1 MSYADP
7 QYRNG
12 ILTEAFV
19 VLAATVIAVVGA
31 QPYAGSWN
39 DAGRLAAVESLVDR
53 HTFVIDDS
61 IFVAV
66 PQRDDPLGRRAPYD
80 TTIEDSRHLVRS
92 GTGDKLLI
100 QGHFYSDKSPVP
112 TLLLALF
119 YQILQWLTGL
129 RAPYQPELFC
139 YAMALLS
146 SGVSYVV
153 AVWAVHRLGGVMRL
167 PPLTQLAL
175 TASFALATLAPV
187 YSSRVKGHIV
197 KLAPTMPLMVGLAK
211 LAESGSRRPRWLLLA
226 TIGSLTG
233 FGYAADLGAGPPLL
247 VCTLVLVAWRTRN
260 VAEVGVFLL
269 AAMPWLMVHHAV
281 SYSIGGTLRPI
292 GAVEEYLKWPGSIFD
307 RNTMTGT
314 WKRRSIVEF
323 VTYAFGLLFGK
334 HGFVGHDLPMYLA
347 ILALGVMLWSRQR
360 ELPEL
365 RFSACWSA
373 GTWLMYSMLSN
384 NYAGQCCSIRWFLPL
399 LAPGYYVLA
408 VALRRYPQ
416 GRFDLFVV
424 SAIGTALIAIAWWL
438 GPWSPELV
446 PGYWWMQYAIL
457 AWLAIRGWWWYSALR
472 RPQAQG

>member
-1 MSYADP
+1 MSFAGP
-7 QYRNG
+7 LNRKE

-31 QPYAGSWN
+31 QPFAGSWN
-39 DAGRLAAVESLVDR
+39 DGGRLAAVESLVDR

-80 TTIEDSRHLVRS
+80 TTFVDSHQLLRS

-100 QGHFYSDKSPVP
+100 RGHFYSDKSPVP

-129 RAPYQPELFC
+129 QAAYQPELFC

-153 AVWAVHRLGGVMRL
+153 AVWAVHRLGRVIRL
-167 PPLTQLAL
+167 PPGTQLAL

-187 YSSRVKGHIV
+187 YSRSVNGHIV
-197 KLAPTMPLMVGLAK
+197 QLAATAPLMVGLAK
-211 LAESGSRRPRWLLLA
+211 LADPESRRPRWLLLG

-247 VCTLVLVAWRTRN
+247 VCTLALVAWRTRN
-260 VAEVGVFLL
+260 IAEVSVFLL
-269 AAMPWLMVHHAV
+269 AATPWLIVHHGV
-281 SYSIGGTLRPI
+281 SYSIGGTFSPI
-292 GAVEEYLKWPGSIFD
+292 GSVEEYLTWPGSIFN
-307 RNTMTGT
+307 RNNMTGT

-323 VTYAFGLLFGK
+323 VTYALELLFGRR
-334 HGFVGHDLPMYLA
+334 GFVGHDLPMYLA
-347 ILALGVMLWSRQR
+347 IFALCVLLSSRPP

-365 RFSACWSA
+365 RFCACWSA
-373 GTWLMYSMLSN
+373 GTWLMYTALSN
-384 NYAGQCCSIRWFLPL
+384 NYSGQCCSIRWFLPL

-416 GRFDLFVV
+416 GRLDLLVV
-424 SAIGTALIAIAWWL
+424 SAFGTALVAIAWWL
-438 GPWSPELV
+438 GPWTPEYV
-446 PGYWWMQYAIL
+446 PGYWWMQYAVL
-457 AWLAIRGWWWYSALR
+457 AWLAIRGGWWYAALR
-472 RPQAQG
+472 GPKAQG